1 MRFRTRLPGSQHPWM
16 TVNAPLL
23 PSMAELT
30 PLIEEVLESAWV
42 TNQGEKAQTLER
54 TLADFLQVPE
64 ALLVTNATIGLH
76 LALRS
81 LLPEGGEVIV
91 PGYSFPATWA
101 MLLDDPRY
109 RARFVDIGPDCCLDV
124 AAVEAAIGPQTTAIL
139 GVHAYGLPCQHAAL
153 QALAQQRGLA
163 VFYDAAHAFGVLQ
176 GGQSLASWGDLSVF
190 SFHATKV
197 FNTLEGGAI
206 TGKSDILKTVKLRR
220 NFGIVAEDIF
230 LHGSNGKVD
239 EFRAAVGLINLRHF
253 EEALLRRRQVIEFYV
268 DFFEQRAY
276 PHVRTLASFIRQPDL
291 SWNYGYFP
299 VFIKK
304 HGNISRDSVQDV
316 LHSKNILTR
325 KYFYPTIPNSPLY
338 QGLYT
343 PGSLPNTLAASLEV
357 LCLPVHHRLVDE
369 DLAEVVAAFELAMVP
384 SAP

>member
-1 MRFRTRLPGSQHPWM
+1 M
-16 TVNAPLL
+16 
-23 PSMAELT
+23 
-30 PLIEEVLESAWV
+30 
-42 TNQGEKAQTLER
+42 
-54 TLADFLQVPE
+54 
-64 ALLVTNATIGLH
+64 
-76 LALRS
+76 
-81 LLPEGGEVIV
+81 
-91 PGYSFPATWA
+91 
-101 MLLDDPRY
+101 
-109 RARFVDIGPDCCLDV
+109 
-124 AAVEAAIGPQTTAIL
+124 
-139 GVHAYGLPCQHAAL
+139 
-153 QALAQQRGLA
+153 
-163 VFYDAAHAFGVLQ
+163 
-176 GGQSLASWGDLSVF
+176 
-190 SFHATKV
+190 
-197 FNTLEGGAI
+197 
-206 TGKSDILKTVKLRR
+206 RR

-291 SWNYGYFP
+291 AWNYGYFP

-369 DLAEVVAAFELAMVP
+369 DLAEVVAAFELAMVS
-384 SAP
+384 SAI